1 MKTIKVFLTV
11 AIYLFSSMVI
21 ANSAVKTIE
30 AAELARAEAIELG
43 FEWSTTVK
51 LIEQAK
57 ASVESG
63 DLKEAEKLANLALT
77 EANNSIKQ
85 AKYADNNW
93 QDNVPN

>member
-1 MKTIKVFLTV
+1 MKTIKIFLTV
-11 AIYLFSSMVI
+11 AIFLSSSTAI
-21 ANSAVKTIE
+21 ANSAVTRIE
-30 AAELARAEAIELG
+30 AAELARSEAIKLG

-63 DLKEAEKLANLALT
+63 DLKKAEKLANLALT